1 MFYGPLRRFYLG
13 RNTVIKLY
21 DYFFSGAAYRT
32 RIALNLKGLDYEQQ
46 AVHLTKDG
54 GEQFQKD
61 YDDINPQNLV
71 PTLLDGDLTFFQS
84 MAIMEYLEETYA
96 EPPLLPRDHAGRA
109 RVRALANIV
118 ACDTHPLNN
127 LRVRLYLAHE
137 IGLSE
142 KNQNK
147 WIEHWIYLGLGAY
160 EKVLQDGTGGP
171 YSHGAKPGLADAC
184 LVPQVANAKR
194 NKVDLS
200 AFPSVLKVVEACN
213 ALPAFQKALPA
224 NQPDAP

>member
-1 MFYGPLRRFYLG
+1 M
-13 RNTVIKLY
+13 IKLY

-46 AVHLTKDG
+46 AVHLTKGG
-54 GEQFQKD
+54 GEQFQTD
-61 YDDINPQNLV
+61 YDGINPQNLV
-71 PTLLDGDLTFFQS
+71 PTLIDGDLIFFQS
-84 MAIMEYLEETYA
+84 MAIMEYLEEAYV
-96 EPPLLPRDHAGRA
+96 EPALLPRDLAGRV

-118 ACDTHPLNN
+118 TCDTHPLNN
-127 LRVRLYLAHE
+127 LRVRLYLGNE
-137 IGLSE
+137 MNVSE
-142 KNQNK
+142 EDQKK

-171 YSHGAKPGLADAC
+171 YSHGAQPGLADVC
-184 LVPQVANAKR
+184 LVPQVANAER
-194 NKVDLS
+194 NKVNLS

-213 ALPAFQKALPA
+213 ALPAFEKALPA